1 MSKLAGDDEESL
13 VALVMRMAVDG
24 MTCDSCNVHV
34 ADALRSAGAVSASA
48 DWRRGK
54 ASFTADETTDLDQL
68 AESVRDSGYTPGR
81 VAPLAAVGEQS
92 AAAGI
97 GRDYDLA
104 IVGSGSAA
112 FAAAIRARD
121 LGARVVMVERS
132 TIGGTCVNVGCV
144 PSKALLRAA
153 ETIHDAG
160 HHPFAGV
167 DTSAHAV
174 DLRMLVAQKDE
185 LVTGLRKEKYED
197 LVGEY
202 GIDLVR
208 GVARFADERTLNVDG
223 QPLQAGA
230 YIIAAGAS
238 AAVPPIPGL
247 AEAGYLKSADALDL
261 HQVPGS
267 VAVIG
272 ANAIGLE
279 LGQFF
284 LHVGSQVMFF
294 DVLDRIA
301 PFEELEISA
310 ALSDV
315 LREQGAQIHAPARIT
330 RVELDG
336 DRRVVVADVDGDER
350 RFVVDQILVAT
361 GRRPNTA
368 DLNTEAAGIALD
380 DNGAIVVNETLRT
393 HNPIVFAAGDV
404 TSAPQLVYVAAHQG
418 ALAAENALP
427 GRTRRTDLAVL
438 PRVTFTSPQIA
449 AVGLTEDRAREVGH
463 AVRTSVLPLTAV
475 PRALVNHDTRG
486 VIKIVAD
493 EATDKVLGVHMLA
506 DGAGDVIQAA
516 VYAIKFGLTVTD
528 LAESWSPYLT
538 MAEGL
543 KLAAQGFT
551 RDVSKLSCCA
561 A

>member
-1 MSKLAGDDEESL
+1 
-13 VALVMRMAVDG
+13 
-24 MTCDSCNVHV
+24 
-34 ADALRSAGAVSASA
+34 
-48 DWRRGK
+48 
-54 ASFTADETTDLDQL
+54 
-68 AESVRDSGYTPGR
+68 
-81 VAPLAAVGEQS
+81 
-92 AAAGI
+92 
-97 GRDYDLA
+97 LA

-121 LGARVVMVERS
+121 LGARVVIVERS

-153 ETIHDAG
+153 ETFRDAG
-160 HHPFAGV
+160 RHPFAGL

-174 DLRMLVAQKDE
+174 DLQMLVAQKDE
-185 LVTGLRKEKYED
+185 LVAGLRKQKYED
-197 LVGEY
+197 LLGEY

-208 GVARFADERTLNVDG
+208 GVARFADERTLTVDG
-223 QPLQAGA
+223 QPLQVGA
-230 YIIAAGAS
+230 FVIAAGAS
-238 AAVPPIPGL
+238 AAAPPIPGL
-247 AEAGYLKSADALDL
+247 AEAGYVTSTSAMELE
-261 HQVPGS
+261 QVPRS

-272 ANAIGLE
+272 SNAIGLE

-284 LHVGSQVMFF
+284 LHVGSQVTFL

-301 PFEELEISA
+301 PFEEPEISA
-310 ALSDV
+310 ALAAA
-315 LREQGAQIHAPARIT
+315 LREKGAQIHAPARIT

-350 RFVVDQILVAT
+350 RFAVDQILVAT

-368 DLNTEAAGIALD
+368 DLNTEAAGIAVD

-404 TSAPQLVYVAAHQG
+404 TSAPQFVYVAAHQG

-427 GRTRRTDLAVL
+427 GRTRRMDLAAL
-438 PRVTFTSPQIA
+438 PRVTFTTPQIA
-449 AVGLTEDRAREVGH
+449 AVGLTEIQAREAGYG
-463 AVRTSVLPLTAV
+463 VRTSVLPLTAV
-475 PRALVNHDTRG
+475 PRAVVNHDTRG
-486 VIKIVAD
+486 VVKIVAD

-506 DGAGDVIQAA
+506 DGAGDVVQAA

-528 LAESWSPYLT
+528 LAETWSPYLT

-543 KLAAQGFT
+543 KLAAQGFS